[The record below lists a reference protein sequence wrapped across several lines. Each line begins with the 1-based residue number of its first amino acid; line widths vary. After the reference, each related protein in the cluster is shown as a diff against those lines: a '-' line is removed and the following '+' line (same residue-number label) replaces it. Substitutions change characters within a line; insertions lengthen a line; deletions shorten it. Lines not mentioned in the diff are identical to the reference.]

1 MSKVYDEAKKVLERE
16 IEDITRKGSITMD
29 DVVLMEKLLDNLKDI
44 SIICAMEEEG
54 YSERMMYD
62 ADASYARGRGAYA
75 RRDSMGRYASR
86 GSYDDGYGYE
96 NNGSYNY
103 RGSYEN
109 GYSGHEDLD
118 RMMSEAKTEKER
130 ELIRQ
135 LKEIK
140 R

>member
-1 MSKVYDEAKKVLERE
+1 MSKVYDEAKKMLERE

-62 ADASYARGRGAYA
+62 ADASYARGRGTYA

-86 GSYDDGYGYE
+86 GSYDGYGYE
-96 NNGSYNY
+96 NNGSYDY
-103 RGSYEN
+103 RSSYEN